1 MPQKIVFSSDDLPSH
16 LNDRARLSAWHE
28 SCGAISSC
36 EASYLSDRPF
46 FMHLVG
52 CIHASSGVKVIQW
65 DGTLAHTHRA
75 PRHIARDG
83 VDDLALSF
91 NVGAHPWMI
100 FQRGQQTVAS
110 SGSAILH
117 SQGETSDFRVKAPTG
132 AVAVLVPRAE
142 LAALVPNAE
151 DLVGQLFDHNTPAIR
166 HLQRYLE
173 LILGPDGIGTDP
185 ALDAHFGQTL
195 VDLVALALGAGRDV
209 AEIAR
214 MRGLRAARLQAV
226 VRKIKESFA
235 DPACSPQRVA
245 LMLGLSARYVQD
257 LLQETGATFT
267 ERVLELRLQQ
277 ARSLLTSAQGDGL
290 RIAEIAS
297 RCGFN
302 DVSYFNRRFRA
313 RFGAAPTQFR
323 GRHDDTAG

>member
-100 FQRGQQTVAS
+100 FQRGQQAVAS

-132 AVAVLVPRAE
+132 AVAVLVPRAD

-195 VDLVALALGAGRDV
+195 VDLAALALGAGRDV

-214 MRGLRAARLQAV
+214 MRGLRAVRLQAV

-245 LMLGLSARYVQD
+245 LRLGLSARYVQD
-257 LLQETGATFT
+257 LLQETGVTFT
-267 ERVLELRLQQ
+267 ERVRELRLQQ
-277 ARSLLTSAQGDGL
+277 ARALLASAQGDGL

-302 DVSYFNRRFRA
+302 DISYFNRRFRA

-323 GRHDDTAG
+323 GRRDDTPG